1 MSYTKPFDKRLQ
13 YLVIGKNRTEK
24 VFENRMPMD
33 GGKMGTDVYTFLMPV
48 STLKEN
54 IYEKLSNEQKEK
66 ANRGEKITVTY
77 KTGKMRTETKYN
89 SMGEAST
96 VEVPETKTQEIDVE
110 DYISQQETA
119 IKTAS
124 ANYINKTM
132 HAIMNPYAMVH
143 LSGGIDSDS
152 KNRLIDDANRAPW
165 YESVDGEDRFSKTPT
180 TEKIIDWGKRDYKA
194 RTPYLFQ
201 DFVFCKWWNKVPN
214 NRMITLRRYPN
225 PVLDN
230 LNTPVDFTE
239 SKTTMMFPPIA
250 TAVTYFGDDTGNSL
264 KSILKFTTGVPWG
277 EAKAEVWDLT
287 STAQPSTNDV
297 YSGAFSSI
305 GLGFGNHL
313 ATISN
318 ALGVLSGG
326 DIGDGLT
333 EKNGVPPDPYKDGPY
348 TNRVQG
354 IVNRIDAVKKR
365 DPGINFEM
373 QNLKLKFDYVARPI
387 GGINSKAIM
396 LDILSNFLIMGSPT
410 AQFFGGAHRSRI
422 AGRRFPAQNDA
433 ALQSLYNGKLF
444 GEGGAIDEYGKRLG
458 NFLEGAGGISGFL
471 STLWE
476 AAKGLLGDLIGSFT
490 GSTPVSLQTENQS
503 SVQMKDNVKKAITE
517 KMRAG
522 MPVAYVSGM
531 RALLTGEPVGDWHL
545 TIGNPLNPIAMIGN
559 LVCTNIE
566 VEIDEDA
573 GLGPDDFPLGWSI
586 TITLD
591 HGMKRDR
598 DAIESMFNFGNGRIY
613 ELPDKFGSS
622 ADDQTSVDDQTKR
635 GTHSSTLAGD
645 HNTQPNTSQN
655 SKGRVR
661 ANIMAGAPGN
671 RKVIGEYDDAWWML
685 AQGNDKIDL
694 INRMPTVYIDDFVSK
709 KSNR

>member
-24 VFENRMPMD
+24 VFEHRMPMD
-33 GGKMGTDVYTFLMPV
+33 GDKMGTDVYTFLMPT

-54 IYEKLSNEQKEK
+54 IYAKLNDEQKEK

-77 KTGKMRTETKYN
+77 NTGETTQQTTYN
-89 SMGEAST
+89 NFGEART
-96 VEVPETKTQEIDVE
+96 VSKPVTKTQEIDVG
-110 DYISQQETA
+110 DFISRQESA
-119 IKTAS
+119 INTAS
-124 ANYINKTM
+124 TNYINKTL
-132 HAIMNPYAMVH
+132 HAIMNPYAMIH
-143 LSGGIDSDS
+143 LSGGVDSNS
-152 KNRLIDDANRAPW
+152 ENRLIDDANRAPW
-165 YESVDGEDRFSKTPT
+165 YESVDSEDRFSKTPT
-180 TEKIIDWGKRDYKA
+180 TEKIIEWGKRDYKA

-201 DFVFCKWWNKVPN
+201 DFVFCKWWNKIPN

-230 LNTPVDFTE
+230 LNTPADFTE
-239 SKTTMMFPPIA
+239 SKTTNMFPPIV

-318 ALGVLSGG
+318 ALGVLGGG
-326 DIGDGLT
+326 DVGDGLL
-333 EKNGVPPDPYKDGPY
+333 EHNGVPPDPYKDGPY

-422 AGRRFPAQNDA
+422 AGRRFPAKNDS
-433 ALQSLYNGKLF
+433 ALDALYKGKLF
-444 GEGGAIDEYGKRLG
+444 GEGGAINAYGKRLED
-458 NFLEGAGGISGFL
+458 FLEGAGGVSGFL
-471 STLWE
+471 SSLWE

-490 GSTPVSLQTENQS
+490 GSTPESLQSEGQTAN
-503 SVQMKDNVKKAITE
+503 QMKNGVKKAITE
-517 KMRAG
+517 KMRGG

-635 GTHSSTLAGD
+635 GTHSDRLPGD
-645 HNTQPNTSQN
+645 HNTQPNTPQS
-655 SKGRVR
+655 SIGRVR
-661 ANIMAGAPGN
+661 ANAMAGAPRD
-671 RKVIGEYDDAWWML
+671 RKVIGEYDDAWWNL
-685 AQGNDKIDL
+685 AQGDDEINL

>member
-1 MSYTKPFDKRLQ
+1 MSNYTKPFDNRLQ
-13 YLVIGKNRTEK
+13 YLVIGKNRGER
-24 VFENRMPMD
+24 VFDTRLPMD
-33 GGKMGTDVYTFLMPV
+33 GDKMDTDVYTFLMPID
-48 STLKEN
+48 TLRDN
-54 IYEKLSNEQKEK
+54 IRDRVAIDASNNSISED
-66 ANRGEKITVTY
+66 GTVTIRY
-77 KTGKMRTETKYN
+77 NTGR
-89 SMGEAST
+89 T
-96 VEVPETKTQEIDVE
+96 VERSNDMGDKTDVPLYETKTFNINDLIDK
-110 DYISQQETA
+110 QQQA
-119 IKTAS
+119 IDRAS
-124 ANYINKTM
+124 NSYINKTM
-132 HAIMNPYAMVH
+132 HSIMNPYAMIH
-143 LSGGIDSDS
+143 LSGGIDNNSQ
-152 KNRLIDDANRAPW
+152 NRLIDDASRAPW
-165 YESVDGEDRFSKTPT
+165 YETVEGEDRFSKNPT

-230 LNTPVDFTE
+230 LNTPVDFTSSNE
-239 SKTTMMFPPIA
+239 TIMFPPIA
-250 TAVTYFGDDTGNSL
+250 TAVTYFGDDTGNDL
-264 KSILKFTTGVPWG
+264 KSILKFSTGVPWG

-287 STAQPSTNDV
+287 STTQPSTNEV
-297 YSGAFSSI
+297 YEGAFS
-305 GLGFGNHL
+305 GLGLGLGSHL

-326 DIGDGLT
+326 DVGDGLS
-333 EKNGVPPDPYKDGPY
+333 ERNGVPPDPYKDGPY
-348 TNRVQG
+348 TNRIQG
-354 IVNRIDAVKKR
+354 IVNRIDTVKKR

-422 AGRRFPAQNDA
+422 AGRRFPAQNDS
-433 ALQSLYNGKLF
+433 ALNALYKGKLF
-444 GEGGAIDEYGKRLG
+444 GENGAINEYGNKL
-458 NFLEGAGGISGFL
+458 NTFLSSAGGISGFL
-471 STLWE
+471 SSLWE

-490 GSTPVSLQTENQS
+490 GTTPTSLQADGQS
-503 SVQMKDNVKKAITE
+503 ANTMKEGVKKAITE
-517 KMRAG
+517 KMRGG
-522 MPVAYVSGM
+522 MPVAYVQGM

-559 LVCTNIE
+559 LICTNIE
-566 VEIDEDA
+566 VEIDDEA
-573 GLGPDDFPLGWSI
+573 GFGPDDFPLGWSI

-635 GTHSSTLAGD
+635 GTHSNKLQGD
-645 HNTQPNTSQN
+645 HNSVPHSPK
-655 SKGRVR
+655 SREGRVR
-661 ANIMAGAPGN
+661 GNPMAGAAAN
-671 RKVIGEYDDAWWML
+671 RKTITDFNENGWWSLLEENDD
-685 AQGNDKIDL
+685 IS
-694 INRMPTVYIDDFVSK
+694 IVNRIPTVYINDFVSK

>member
-1 MSYTKPFDKRLQ
+1 MSNYKKPFDNRLQ
-13 YLVIGKNRTEK
+13 YLVIGKNRGER
-24 VFENRMPMD
+24 VFDTRMPMD
-33 GGKMGTDVYTFLMPV
+33 GDKMDTDVYTFLMPID
-48 STLKEN
+48 TLRDN
-54 IYEKLSNEQKEK
+54 IKDRIAADPSHNSMSED
-66 ANRGEKITVTY
+66 GTVTIKYNAVETEEKHNDFGDKKYVPVYKY
-77 KTGKMRTETKYN
+77 KTFN
-89 SMGEAST
+89 INDLLD
-96 VEVPETKTQEIDVE
+96 TQKK
-110 DYISQQETA
+110 A
-119 IKTAS
+119 INTAS
-124 ANYINKTM
+124 DSYINKTM
-132 HAIMNPYAMVH
+132 HSIMNPYAMIH
-143 LSGGIDSDS
+143 LSGGIDSNS
-152 KNRLIDDANRAPW
+152 QNRLIDDASRAPW
-165 YESVDGEDRFSKTPT
+165 YETVEGEDRFSKNPT

-230 LNTPVDFTE
+230 LNTPVDFTASNE
-239 SKTTMMFPPIA
+239 TIMFPPIA
-250 TAVTYFGDDTGNSL
+250 TAVTYFGDDTGNDL
-264 KSILKFTTGVPWG
+264 KSILKFSTGVPWG

-287 STAQPSTNDV
+287 STTQPSTNEV
-297 YSGAFSSI
+297 YEGAFS
-305 GLGFGNHL
+305 GLGFGFGSHL

-326 DIGDGLT
+326 GVGDGLT
-333 EKNGVPPDPYKDGPY
+333 ERNGVPPDPYKDGPY
-348 TNRVQG
+348 SNRIQG

-433 ALQSLYNGKLF
+433 ALNALYKGKLF
-444 GEGGAIDEYGKRLG
+444 GEGGAINEYSNKLSS
-458 NFLEGAGGISGFL
+458 FLSNAGGISGFL
-471 STLWE
+471 SSLWE

-490 GSTPVSLQTENQS
+490 GATPPSLQAEGQTANT
-503 SVQMKDNVKKAITE
+503 MKEGVKKAITE
-517 KMRAG
+517 KMRGG
-522 MPVAYVSGM
+522 MPVAYVQGM

-559 LVCTNIE
+559 LICTNIE
-566 VEIDEDA
+566 VEIDDEA
-573 GLGPDDFPLGWSI
+573 GFGPDDFPLGWTI

-622 ADDQTSVDDQTKR
+622 ADDQTSVDDQTK
-635 GTHSSTLAGD
+635 THSNKLQGD
-645 HNTQPNTSQN
+645 HNTQPNTQQS
-655 SKGRVR
+655 SIGRVR
-661 ANIMAGAPGN
+661 GNPMAGAPAN
-671 RKVIGEYDDAWWML
+671 RKTITDFNENGWWSLLEENDD
-685 AQGNDKIDL
+685 IS
-694 INRMPTVYIDDFVSK
+694 IVNRIPTVYINDFVSK